1 MNDHFLGSPIPI
13 KGGLATRVASWV
25 IIFICLLFNS
35 SCETDLVPLDFC
47 ADPLGSDNNTY
58 KNGNVF
64 CYKDS
69 FNSCFT
75 LELTTTKTNIR
86 AVNYAGKEL
95 AMIQDIGP
103 VTCLSEVKTKP
114 ISAYVYTVN
123 AVLGHGYVIKL
134 PDGTY
139 GRFFIDS
146 WIKPNTNVV
155 VEINITRQYS
165 F

>member
-1 MNDHFLGSPIPI
+1 MKHQFFVLPIPI
-13 KGGLATRVASWV
+13 KGSYATTVLSWV
-25 IIFICLLFNS
+25 IIFTCLLFQS
-35 SCETDLVPLDFC
+35 GCETDLVPLDFC

-75 LELTTTKTNIR
+75 LELTPTKTNIR
-86 AVNYAGKEL
+86 AVNFAGKEL

-103 VTCLSEVKTKP
+103 VTCLSEVKAKP
-114 ISAYVYTVN
+114 TSGYVYTVN
-123 AVLGHGYVIKL
+123 AALGHGYVIKL

-146 WIKPNTNVV
+146 WIKSNTNVV